1 MGTHLTIDHLVYAT
15 PDLGQSVRHVEELL
29 GAAPV
34 PGGAHLGWGTYNALV
49 GLGGSTYLEVIG
61 PDPAQP
67 EPVAPR
73 PFGIDHLDEP
83 RLVAW
88 CASSRRPLVDVLA
101 LARESGFDPGA
112 IVSMSRQRPDG
123 VVLEWS
129 LTVAAQANDAANV
142 LPFFIDWGLSV
153 HPSTGLPVAGLLVDL
168 EIFHPEPRTIDLMLS
183 AVSDDMTLGD
193 EPARIVVH
201 FADRP
206 ALAARVQTA
215 RGIVVLD

>member
-15 PDLGQSVRHVEELL
+15 PDLGHSVRRIEELL
-29 GAAPV
+29 GVAPV

-67 EPVAPR
+67 EPTSPR
-73 PFGIDHLDEP
+73 PFGIDDLDEP
-83 RLVAW
+83 RLVGW
-88 CASSRRPLVDVLA
+88 CASSRRPLVDVVA
-101 LARESGFDPGA
+101 LARESGFDPGS

-123 VVLEWS
+123 VLLEWS
-129 LTVAAQANDAANV
+129 LTVASRATLTSGV
-142 LPFFIDWGLSV
+142 LPFFIDWGHSP
-153 HPSTGLPVAGLLVDL
+153 HPSNDLPVAGLLVDL
-168 EIFHPEPRTIDLMLS
+168 EIFHPEPRSIDLMLS
-183 AVSDDMTLGD
+183 AVSDDPTLGD

-215 RGIVVLD
+215 RGTVVID

>member
-15 PDLGQSVRHVEELL
+15 PDLGHSVRRIEELL
-29 GAAPV
+29 GVAPV

-67 EPVAPR
+67 EPTSPR
-73 PFGIDHLDEP
+73 PFGIDDLDEP
-83 RLVAW
+83 RLVGW
-88 CASSRRPLVDVLA
+88 CASSRRPLVDVVA
-101 LARESGFDPGA
+101 LARESGFDPGS

-129 LTVAAQANDAANV
+129 LTVASRATDTSGV
-142 LPFFIDWGLSV
+142 LPFFIDWGHSP
-153 HPSTGLPVAGLLVDL
+153 HPSNDLPVAGLLVDL
-168 EIFHPEPRTIDLMLS
+168 EIFHAEPRSIDLMLS
-183 AVSDDMTLGD
+183 AVSDDPTLGD

-215 RGIVVLD
+215 RGTVVID